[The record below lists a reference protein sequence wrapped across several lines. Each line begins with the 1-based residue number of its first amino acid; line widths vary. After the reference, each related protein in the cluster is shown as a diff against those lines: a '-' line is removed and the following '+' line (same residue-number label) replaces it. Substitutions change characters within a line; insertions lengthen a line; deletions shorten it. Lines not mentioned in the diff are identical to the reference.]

1 MKAIPGL
8 IIAIAVAATSAAA
21 QSVPAA
27 TPGSSKLI
35 EQNIYRELF
44 AGIAQTPAQRA
55 KAQVIIAAAQQ
66 KMEPVEPPW
75 HSCEE
80 RQKLLDIQAQRDSLL
95 LSMMTTAPDSAM
107 FSKHAATFLMGPCK
121 ILSHRTM

>member
-1 MKAIPGL
+1 VNAIPAL
-8 IIAIAVAATSAAA
+8 IIAVAVAATSAAA
-21 QSVPAA
+21 QSVAAA

-44 AGIAQTPAQRA
+44 GGITQSSEQRA
-55 KAQVIIAAAQQ
+55 KAQAIIAMAEK
-66 KMEPVEPPW
+66 KMSPVEPPW
-75 HSCEE
+75 HSCDE

-95 LSMMTTAPDSAM
+95 LSMMNTAHDSAM

-121 ILSHRTM
+121 VH